1 MKLMELVLLL
11 CRRTKGLQNKAL
23 EYRIVSAGASIVS
36 VFSCAVH
43 PSQRPVHVGDYVL
56 MTAASMRGETGEGPL
71 GLGLQDLRGDTR
83 QGPFTVVLRFGHGRG

>member
-1 MKLMELVLLL
+1 MRSELDFTHPTLAEDTLGGDMKLMELVLLL

-43 PSQRPVHVGDYVL
+43 PSQRPVHI
-56 MTAASMRGETGEGPL
+56 
-71 GLGLQDLRGDTR
+71 GDTCS
-83 QGPFTVVLRFGHGRG
+83 